1 MMRVLALGR
10 SMPVSMMVVH
20 TSTFSSPSVIRLI
33 TSSMASWVI
42 LPWATPTAASSP
54 SMAWMRL
61 AVRSM
66 VSTRLWR

>member
-1 MMRVLALGR
+1 MLALGM

-20 TSTFSSPSVIRLI
+20 TRMSTSPSVIWLM
-33 TSSMASWVI
+33 TSLMASWVI
-42 LPWATPTAASSP
+42 LPWATATRASG
-54 SMAWMRL
+54 SMAWMRA